1 MKKFDRFIKLLILL
15 LPCTLYFS
23 YHPLIYLGSSQLMNF
38 ELSLPLIFL
47 VIYAISAFIYFFENR
62 RTLCKTCPRKM
73 VTILALFPL
82 YATISIFWSR
92 SSVHGFLASGILW
105 LIYIAVISFVWLY
118 RDFFAD
124 RNFVQKC
131 LKFFIYFSLVICG
144 VCWLQSIL
152 DVAGLDRTYTLLC
165 SGCTYKIFGFPH
177 PNGFMAEPQYL
188 GGILLAPTLI
198 SLYQLI
204 QKPSIKSVLISAFFA
219 ATLFF
224 TLSRGA
230 IYAFIIA
237 LVFLIVANIAKQKTA
252 KSLLLL
258 PLILC
263 SFLFSLNAEGLFAQ
277 YSKTDDTY
285 FTGISK
291 AINQLSLGL
300 IDLSSI
306 TSTTTEI
313 TPETTP
319 ETVVETSAP
328 IETTKT
334 TETSTQ
340 DGYVEASTNGRLTLS
355 IASFELWRSEANYTI
370 FGTGIGGAGATIYH
384 DFVDPGTQNREDMKN
399 LLVSAGVDIPSLNV
413 QSEYAELLVEFGLI
427 GVILIIIIII
437 VFIKLA
443 KSHPHLPLLIS
454 LVVAYL
460 IAMLFCSGLTNSL
473 YLYLY
478 LPFFALILE
487 RQNAH

>member
-62 RTLCKTCPRKM
+62 RTLCKTCPRKII
-73 VTILALFPL
+73 TILALFPL

-92 SSVHGFLASGILW
+92 SPVHGFLASGILW

-124 RNFVQKC
+124 RNFAQKC

-188 GGILLAPTLI
+188 GGILLAPTLF
-198 SLYQLI
+198 SLYFLLRS
-204 QKPSIKSVLISAFFA
+204 PSLKRGIISIIFT

-230 IYAFIIA
+230 IYAFA
-237 LVFLIVANIAKQKTA
+237 VAFIVLLTITIAKQKTA
-252 KSLLLL
+252 KPLLLI
-258 PLILC
+258 PLVLF
-263 SFLFSLNAEGLFAQ
+263 SYLFSLNAEGLFAEF
-277 YSKTDDTY
+277 SKTDDTY
-285 FTGISK
+285 FTGITKSV
-291 AINQLSLGL
+291 NQLSLGI

-306 TSTTTEI
+306 FPKAEPEKTESKTDSGSSLRI
-313 TPETTP
+313 DD
-319 ETVVETSAP
+319 A
-328 IETTKT
+328 TKPL
-334 TETSTQ
+334 ETSTQ
-340 DGYVEASTNGRLTLS
+340 DGYVEASTSGRLTLAR
-355 IASFELWRSEANYTI
+355 ASFELWRSQPNYAI
-370 FGTGIGGAGATIYH
+370 FGAGIGGAGASIYH

-413 QSEYAELLVEFGLI
+413 QSEYAELLVEFGSIGIILI
-427 GVILIIIIII
+427 ALIIILILKSTKNRARTPLIA
-437 VFIKLA
+437 LA
-443 KSHPHLPLLIS
+443 
-454 LVVAYL
+454 VAYL
-460 IAMLFCSGLTNSL
+460 VAMLFCSGLTNSL

-478 LPFFALILE
+478 LPFFAIIME
-487 RQNAH
+487 HAKNAH